1 MTVKWEIKRLVKWT
15 EPSIPWTNNTSWHHV
30 CDYVMTT
37 VVLEINAWETL
48 KSDGSVIE
56 IYHQIAWY
64 YLIQTQR
71 YKVKHSTHE
80 TWNMSGIT
88 QCYKVKHSTYK
99 TWNMSGIA
107 GARRAEN
114 KLAEAYMLL
123 CMGQLMIYGGDCF
136 EAQRWDTVLVIVSM
150 NSVDYMFHS
159 RMKSFCWNEKMQ

>member
-1 MTVKWEIKRLVKWT
+1 MTVKWEIKWLVKRT
-15 EPSIPWTNNTSWHHV
+15 EPSILWTNNTSLHHV
-30 CDYVMTT
+30 CDCVMTT
-37 VVLEINAWETL
+37 VVLERNTWESL
-48 KSDGSVIE
+48 KSDCSVIE

-64 YLIQTQR
+64 YLIQTHR

-80 TWNMSGIT
+80 
-88 QCYKVKHSTYK
+88 

-136 EAQRWDTVLVIVSM
+136 EAQRWDIVLVIVSV

-159 RMKSFCWNEKMQ
+159 RTKSFCRNEKMQ